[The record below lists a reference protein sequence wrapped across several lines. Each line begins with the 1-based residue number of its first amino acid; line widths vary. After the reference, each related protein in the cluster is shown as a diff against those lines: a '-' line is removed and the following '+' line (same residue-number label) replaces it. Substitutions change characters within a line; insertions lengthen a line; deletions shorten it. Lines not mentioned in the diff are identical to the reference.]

1 MSSISSMFSGGP
13 TATAGA
19 AVAARTNSLLDGRPD
34 ANPVAALEEL
44 AASLPALDDIRE
56 VPDGDNSALTDVERE
71 QKNKTEGV
79 IRTAVAAG
87 NTAVWVIAQ
96 GLERAAKGKWWR
108 GTHGTYEEYVKELTG
123 RSASYARRLRS
134 AAPLALETAARTGRV
149 PNPGQADET
158 RKVEKQHGTEA
169 AILLFDV
176 VAEITEEMGG
186 EPTAQVLRAARQ
198 ELPPALPDVP
208 EQQRAE
214 IEISTRRALGAGVR
228 IRTPMFEGESNDGV
242 RIRTPQVEVE
252 SVDRVEPEEGVA
264 ADEVVDAEIVPDSI
278 VTLND
283 ALKILTAL
291 NKAVSKDT
299 FAQAAQEGDSQE
311 YADLRAKIL
320 KKSNAFQR
328 KVQFAPLAY
337 GPAPQCVSC
346 EATTVPS
353 PATIGV
359 RAGTHWWCEV
369 CEKTTSAREPLA

>member
-1 MSSISSMFSGGP
+1 MSISSMFSAGP
-13 TATAGA
+13 GSAAGA
-19 AVAARTNSLLDGRPD
+19 AVAARTDSILDGRPD

-44 AASLPALDDIRE
+44 AASLPSLDDIRE
-56 VPDGDNSALTDVERE
+56 VPDGDNSALTDIERE

-108 GTHGTYEEYVKELTG
+108 GTTHGTYEEYVKELTG

-186 EPTAQVLRAARQ
+186 EPTAQVLRATRQ

-214 IEISTRRALGAGVR
+214 IETSARRALGSGVR
-228 IRTPMFEGESNDGV
+228 IRTPLFEGDSNDGV
-242 RIRTPQVEVE
+242 RIRTPEVEVE
-252 SVDRVEPEEGVA
+252 SVDRVQPDEQTSEE
-264 ADEVVDAEIVPDSI
+264 EVVDAEIVPDSI

-283 ALKILTAL
+283 ALRVLTAL

-299 FAQAAQEGDSQE
+299 FARAAEEGDPQE

-328 KVQFAPLAY
+328 KVQFAPVTY
-337 GPAPQCVSC
+337 GTAPHCTLC
-346 EATTVPS
+346 EAATVPI
-353 PATIGV
+353 PVNQGMG
-359 RAGTHWWCEV
+359 AGTYWWCEA
-369 CEKTTSAREPLA
+369 CEKTAGAREPLK